1 MVLINIVMEEKRGR
15 SFGVVLEGFREETK
29 LVLTVAIKTE
39 MFHEFCY
46 LNVIVKGF
54 FPAWSPSS
62 IPFVPAWMSL
72 PHPGVWLN

>member
-1 MVLINIVMEEKRGR
+1 MEEKRGR

-46 LNVIVKGF
+46 LNVVVKGF
-54 FPAWSPSS
+54 F
-62 IPFVPAWMSL
+62 L
-72 PHPGVWLN
+72 PGLLL